1 MTDQPNPAVVPDPPQ
16 PQERSYTVTGVQGY
30 LDYRPGE
37 QFTATL
43 PFDQEALLLQAGV
56 LKVIDEPDTS
66 EPAPEDI
73 TSDDEPPPA
82 PADEPK
88 PHQRPHRSRHTP
100 SRPETIPSPDP
111 ADQE

>member
-1 MTDQPNPAVVPDPPQ
+1 MTEPTNSAVVPDPPQ
-16 PQERSYTVTGVQGY
+16 PQERSYAVTGVQGY

-56 LKVIDEPDTS
+56 LKVIDKPTS
-66 EPAPEDI
+66 EPGHEDT
-73 TSDDEPPPA
+73 TSDDEPPPSSD
-82 PADEPK
+82 DEPK
-88 PHQRPHRSRHTP
+88 SHQRPHRSRHTP
-100 SRPETIPSPDP
+100 SRPETTTSPDP